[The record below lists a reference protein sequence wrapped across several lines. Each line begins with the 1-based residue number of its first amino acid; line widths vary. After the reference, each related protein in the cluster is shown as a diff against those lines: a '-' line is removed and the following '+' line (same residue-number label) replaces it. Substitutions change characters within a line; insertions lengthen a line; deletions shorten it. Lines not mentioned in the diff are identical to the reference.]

1 MVWVSVSSSLSST
14 NATQRGLYLQTP
26 LASVLGWDGETRQ
39 KILFD
44 AIVISGA
51 SKGIACVCGSCLE
64 FSFLPPPPPPDPTQ
78 TNRLVS
84 SEDQFR
90 YHLLHQDLE
99 AARKVMPSLSR
110 QTSYS
115 LVLSTS
121 SCNTHCRDMLMD
133 QLVRLVKTH
142 PLYNH
147 THNDVSHAHSKN
159 LTAQCMLFRPRP

>member
-1 MVWVSVSSSLSST
+1 MVWVSVSTSLSST
-14 NATQRGLYLQTP
+14 NATQRGLYLETP

-51 SKGIACVCGSCLE
+51 SKGIACVCDSWLE
-64 FSFLPPPPPPDPTQ
+64 FPPLPPDPTQ

-121 SCNTHCRDMLMD
+121 LCNTHCRDMLMD

-147 THNDVSHAHSKN
+147 THNDVKPHPHPKFNGTMYAI
-159 LTAQCMLFRPRP
+159 LTTPITTL